1 MFALAVQH
9 GVKSLR
15 MFPPPFQKGC
25 GRMKKKSTR
34 LLRYAQKRV
43 LCSEFSSVVRGE
55 TVLMLSTCARFT
67 VAGKT
72 PDWTDGI
79 DLVEARFTVAGINS
93 RQKDTAFSE
102 KRIKRHTPAPP
113 N

>member
-9 GVKSLR
+9 GVKSQR

-34 LLRYAQKRV
+34 LLPYEQKRV

-67 VAGKT
+67 VAG
-72 PDWTDGI
+72 
-79 DLVEARFTVAGINS
+79 RNS
-93 RQKDTAFSE
+93 RQKGTAFSE
-102 KRIKRHTPAPP
+102 KQIKRHTPAPP